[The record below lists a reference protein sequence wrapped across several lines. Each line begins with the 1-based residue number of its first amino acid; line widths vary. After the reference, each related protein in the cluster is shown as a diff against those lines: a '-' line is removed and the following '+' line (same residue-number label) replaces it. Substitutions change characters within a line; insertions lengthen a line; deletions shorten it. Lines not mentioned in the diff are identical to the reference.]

1 MVDDQFDMNVGT
13 GLPLPPPRFDDSAT
27 ARAQPVEPI
36 SQSRFSNWFGRGGS
50 VRELITTKSSAL
62 ALVVIA
68 GLATGTLGGMALVS
82 YSQQSVPID
91 QTTANEP
98 AITIANS
105 QLDFETAE
113 IGASGL
119 LVTGATV
126 SRRKIPARE
135 RRGGAQRAYRVAVI
149 H

>member
-1 MVDDQFDMNVGT
+1 M
-13 GLPLPPPRFDDSAT
+13 
-27 ARAQPVEPI
+27 
-36 SQSRFSNWFGRGGS
+36 RG
-50 VRELITTKSSAL
+50 LITTKSSAL

-82 YSQQSVPID
+82 HSQQSMQTD
-91 QTTANEP
+91 QATANQP
-98 AITIANS
+98 APARTIANG

-119 LVTGATV
+119 LVTGAAV
-126 SRRKIPARE
+126 SRRKIPDRE